1 MLEKAVTADPQLGEA
16 YVQLGIL
23 YSAKG
28 DFARA
33 EEVLTKAIA
42 ANPELGLAH
51 YRLGQAYKRTGE
63 EAKAQQEF
71 AMYAR
76 CEKTEAEARKREQRE
91 LRQFLVI
98 LKEEP
103 AVSPPR

>member
-1 MLEKAVTADPQLGEA
+1 
-16 YVQLGIL
+16 
-23 YSAKG
+23 
-28 DFARA
+28 
-33 EEVLTKAIA
+33 
-42 ANPELGLAH
+42 LGLAH

-76 CEKTEAEARKREQRE
+76 CEKTEADAREREQRE

-103 AVSPPR
+103 VVSTPR